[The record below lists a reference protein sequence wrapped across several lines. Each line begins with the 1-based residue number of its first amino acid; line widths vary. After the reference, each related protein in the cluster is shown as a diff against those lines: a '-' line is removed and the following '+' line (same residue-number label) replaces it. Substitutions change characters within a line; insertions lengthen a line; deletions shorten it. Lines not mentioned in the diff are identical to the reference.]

1 MVLSIDVPYG
11 RLSAS
16 AEGKVLVSRPSGGA
30 APIPIISLAVTRT
43 GTDGRTDRRG

>member
-16 AEGKVLVSRPSGGA
+16 AEGKALAARPSGGA
-30 APIPIISLAVTRT
+30 APQ
-43 GTDGRTDRRG
+43 